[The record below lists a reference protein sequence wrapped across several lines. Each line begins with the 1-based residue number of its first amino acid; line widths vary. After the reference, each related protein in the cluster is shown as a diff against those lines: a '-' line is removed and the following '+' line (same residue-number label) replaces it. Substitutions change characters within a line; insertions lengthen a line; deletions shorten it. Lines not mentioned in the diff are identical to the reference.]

1 MSDFALSSAFQ
12 RTTRRA
18 PQASGAGRIPA
29 VLAIGLGV
37 GLGATYYSVSR
48 NVVFGAVE
56 AGPWTAWPADR
67 RARRRPLHARLGGPQ
82 RRDAAGRSARA
93 SSSRP
98 AATAPAGRCSPS
110 APTGSSAGRPQARYW
125 TITAQTPNGQLIE
138 NPARRYGFT
147 SAEIVRGQNGQF
159 TIEVARE
166 ARPGAWLPVTG
177 AGRFDLVMR
186 LYDTPV
192 SVTSSVIDPATVPR
206 IEQAGCS

>member
-1 MSDFALSSAFQ
+1 VSDFVLPYAAPRAAAPPRRRSALGGFL
-12 RTTRRA
+12 
-18 PQASGAGRIPA
+18 A

-56 AGPWTAWPADR
+56 AGPWTAWPRTGALDADPYTR
-67 RARRRPLHARLGGPQ
+67 ASVARNGETPLGLGEGLVFTARR
-82 RRDAAGRSARA
+82 D
-93 SSSRP
+93 
-98 AATAPAGRCSPS
+98 
-110 APTGSSAGRPQARYW
+110 SAGRPLLAQCAYRVVGRAPQARYW
-125 TITAQTPNGQLIE
+125 TITAQTPNGQLID
-138 NPARRYGFT
+138 NPAGRYGFT

-159 TIEVARE
+159 AIEVARE

-192 SVTSSVIDPATVPR
+192 SVTSRVIDPATAPR
-206 IEQAGCS
+206 IEQVGCS